1 MDKPETTDVVPE
13 EVDTSFD
20 DIFEETGSEDVEGK
34 GDEETKS
41 LSREQIEKIAG
52 RTFESDEDFLKHYE
66 NLKNLVGDQE
76 LAKERKEKKA
86 EAEKPKGDTPDVA
99 QELAQ
104 LKKDIAKKDFLLDN
118 PSAKEYMDVLEAY
131 ADKHGMP
138 LQEAWEKR
146 FSAIAETSQR
156 KVVINKNR
164 INPVQSQQITSL
176 AAEARKGNQAA
187 QDALINELVWK
198 K

>member
-1 MDKPETTDVVPE
+1 MDKPEATDVVTE
-13 EVDTSFD
+13 EVETSFD
-20 DIFEETGSEDVEGK
+20 DIFEETGVEDVEGK
-34 GDEETKS
+34 GGEETKS

-76 LAKERKEKKA
+76 LAKERKAKKA
-86 EAEKPKGDTPDVA
+86 EAEKPKSDTPDVA

-104 LKKDIAKKDFLLDN
+104 LKTDIAKKDFLLDN

-131 ADKHGMP
+131 ADKNGMP

-187 QDALINELVWK
+187 QDALINDLVWK